1 MLQYYT
7 DPASGYVFR
16 SKKAVLRYL
25 ETGEIGRDAF
35 LPKNNHSDDQN
46 LINKDKSVSL
56 HLASACSCYV
66 YFHPNSIIILLAQ
79 CLPA

>member
-25 ETGEIGRDAF
+25 ETGEIGRDAI
-35 LPKNNHSDDQN
+35 LPKNKHSDDQN

-56 HLASACSCYV
+56 H
-66 YFHPNSIIILLAQ
+66 
-79 CLPA
+79 